1 MNLTRSII
9 LSKIE
14 LAMILEACHLSKEHN
29 SVSNRNGYDYF
40 SLHDVKEAAYLYK
53 VWLKYL
59 QLDERYE
66 LDTISI

>member
-14 LAMILEACHLSKEHN
+14 PAMILEACHLSKEHN

-40 SLHDVKEAAYLYK
+40 SLHVVK
-53 VWLKYL
+53 
-59 QLDERYE
+59 
-66 LDTISI
+66 